1 MNLAE
6 LPALSDEDRARA
18 DHYAMIARLFRA
30 PPDASLLTMI
40 ERTAAGFAASAGPLA
55 QAWTT
60 LAQAASQFD
69 APSIRAEYDRLF
81 IGVGRPEVFLYG
93 SYYQAGFLMEE
104 PLAVLR
110 DDLAA
115 LGLARR
121 AGVGESEDHLAA
133 LAEAMRHL
141 IAGGAGVD
149 RQRDFYRR
157 HLEPWVERLAD
168 VLEAAPGAGFYGPAA
183 SLCRAFFAIESAAF
197 AMP

>member
-1 MNLAE
+1 MNLAD
-6 LPALSDEDRARA
+6 LPALNDEDRARA

-30 PPDASLLTMI
+30 PPDAALLAMI
-40 ERTAAGFAASAGPLA
+40 RRIAADFATSTGPLA
-55 QAWTT
+55 EAWAA
-60 LAQAASQFD
+60 LAQAAQRD
-69 APSIRAEYDRLF
+69 AEAIGEEYDRLF
-81 IGVGRPEVFLYG
+81 IGVGRPQVFLYG

-121 AGVGESEDHLAA
+121 AGVGESEDHVAG

-141 IAGGAGVD
+141 IAGGAPIA

-157 HLEPWVERLAD
+157 HLEPWVGRLAD
-168 VLEAAPGAGFYGPAA
+168 ALEAAPGADFYAPAGR
-183 SLCRAFFAIESAAF
+183 LCRAFCAIESAAF
-197 AMP
+197 DMP